1 MNGWSDILKRV
12 LVALLLAL
20 LDYLLKRME
29 DETRRDK

>member
-20 LDYLLKRME
+20 LDYLLERME